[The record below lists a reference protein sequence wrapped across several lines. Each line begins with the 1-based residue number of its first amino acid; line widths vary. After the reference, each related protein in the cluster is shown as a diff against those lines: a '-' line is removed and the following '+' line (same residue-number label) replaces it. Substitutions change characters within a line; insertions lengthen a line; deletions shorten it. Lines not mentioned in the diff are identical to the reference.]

1 MNKEK
6 ILKFNVSTINQENL
20 LDKIFSDYTNN
31 IKNFIVNINPE
42 IIINNYKNENFIKI
56 LNQQKYQIPD
66 GIGIVWASKKLKG
79 NIKTRI
85 TGIDLMQKICENS
98 TNYKSKIYLY
108 GSNINIAE
116 KAKIELEKK
125 YPGILIVGTCNGFI
139 DEQTAIEVINKSQA
153 DILFVGLGSPKQEN
167 FIINNMNNLDNIKL
181 FMPVGGSFD
190 VISKTI
196 KRAPNW
202 IIKLNLE
209 WLYRL
214 FKQPVRLFRQIKLF
228 KFVYL
233 IYREKFRRKLN
244 GKD

>member
-6 ILKFNVSTINQENL
+6 ILKFNISTINQENL

-56 LNQQKYQIPD
+56 FNQQKYQIPD

-79 NIKTRI
+79 NIKNRI

-98 TNYKSKIYLY
+98 TNYKAKIFLY

-125 YPGILIVGTCNGFI
+125 YPGILIVGTCNGFV
-139 DEQTAIEVINKSQA
+139 DEQIAIESIKKSNA
-153 DILFVGLGSPKQEN
+153 DILFVGLGAPKQEK

-228 KFVYL
+228 KFIYL
-233 IYREKFRRKLN
+233 IYREKFRRN
-244 GKD
+244 SDGKN

>member
-6 ILKFNVSTINQENL
+6 ILNFNVSTITQQNL
-20 LDKIFSDYTNN
+20 LNKIFSDYINN

-42 IIINNYKNENFIKI
+42 IIINNYKNKIFIEN
-56 LNQQKYQIPD
+56 LNKQNYQIPD
-66 GIGIVWASKKLKG
+66 GIGIVWASKKLNG
-79 NIKTRI
+79 NIKNRI
-85 TGIDLMQKICENS
+85 TGIDLMQKICEKS
-98 TNYKSKIYLY
+98 INYKAKIFLY
-108 GSNINIAE
+108 GSNVDIAE

-125 YPGILIVGTCNGFI
+125 YPGILIVGTCNGFV
-139 DEQTAIEVINKSQA
+139 DEQTAIKKINKSQA
-153 DILFVGLGSPKQEN
+153 DILFVGLGAPKQEN
-167 FIINNMNNLDNIKL
+167 FIINNMNNLDNIKI

-202 IIKLNLE
+202 IIKINLE

-214 FKQPVRLFRQIKLF
+214 FKQPMRLFRQIKLF

-233 IYREKFRRKLN
+233 VLLEKFRRNVN
-244 GKD
+244 GKN